1 MRPPARITLYPGDLD
16 RLDRVA
22 RACGLH
28 AGPDKGRSPGLPSAE
43 DALRAR
49 VARRA
54 MELGLMMLESDPSIF
69 EAEL

>member
-1 MRPPARITLYPGDLD
+1 VIFYPAELD

-54 MELGLMMLESDPSIF
+54 MAIGLALLEDDPSIF